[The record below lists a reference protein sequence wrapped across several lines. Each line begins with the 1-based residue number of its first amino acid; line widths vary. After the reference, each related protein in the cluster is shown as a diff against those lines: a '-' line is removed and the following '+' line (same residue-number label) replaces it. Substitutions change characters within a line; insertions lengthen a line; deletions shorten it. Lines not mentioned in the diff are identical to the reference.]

1 MAGKLI
7 HDAGGGLTFWGNL
20 DWQLLPPADAA
31 VGLRGLAGER
41 GVSHAAVVQS
51 LSVETVRKGKKQR
64 EIHRHKAGLY
74 IAPEGQGSPK
84 KAHSLAAAFAKWARS
99 HGNAVLH
106 VAVPGDRWYV
116 AVIQNGMPVLD
127 KVEDRADAAFSLATQ
142 YMQRDSEISV
152 FADDPERF
160 PRTLMAEGLLEAI
173 YAAADKSTLIAPVP
187 ADMVKLAI
195 VTLVCL
201 GSAAGFF
208 LWKQHQ
214 AELARQRAIREA
226 AERDPVNLYLTA
238 LAAASVRAGLEP
250 ASVMRSLES
259 AEKFPTTLDGWNLVR
274 AGCDMAAA
282 CEVHYARTTGTFAGL
297 KSALAALPNLPKT
310 LQLTPKG
317 TELDSAVLTWD
328 PEWQLAAITPD
339 TTFPALREFVQG
351 AGGSKLQDWRV
362 AGLGVQIQEPALWP
376 PVMGVPATFKHPR
389 AIASGKFE
397 VSNIPLPFTT
407 EVVTKVPQGVI
418 WTGWRMVVTEGK
430 GQQDVMQR
438 AVLKVEG
445 NFYVQQNE
453 PNPS

>member
-7 HDAGGGLTFWGNL
+7 HDAGGVTYWANL
-20 DWQLLPPADAA
+20 DWQLLPPGDAA

-106 VAVPGDRWYV
+106 VSVPGDRWYV

-127 KVEDRADAAFSLATQ
+127 KVEDRADAAFALATQ
-142 YMQRDSEISV
+142 YMQLDSEISV

-187 ADMVKLAI
+187 PDMVKLAI
-195 VTLVCL
+195 AALVIL
-201 GSAAGFF
+201 SSAAGFF
-208 LWKQHQ
+208 MWKQHQ
-214 AELARQRAIREA
+214 AELERQRLIREA
-226 AERDPVNLYLTA
+226 AERDPANLYLTA
-238 LAAASVRAGLEP
+238 LAGASARAGLEP
-250 ASVMRSLES
+250 ASVMRSIES
-259 AEKFPTTLDGWNLVR
+259 ADKLPTTLDGWNLVR

-282 CEVHYARTTGTFAGL
+282 CEVHYARSTGTFAGL
-297 KSALAALPNLPKT
+297 KAALATLPNLPKS
-310 LQLTPKG
+310 LQLTPTG

-328 PEWQLAAITPD
+328 PEWQLAVISPD
-339 TTFPALREFVQG
+339 SQFPTLREFVQG
-351 AGGSKLQDWRV
+351 AGGSQLQDWRV
-362 AGLGVQIQEPALWP
+362 AGLGTLVQEPALWP
-376 PVMGVPATFKHPR
+376 QVTGVPASFRHPR

-397 VSNIPLPFTT
+397 VTGVPLPLVT
-407 EVVTKVPQGVI
+407 EVVTKVPHGVI
-418 WTGWRMVVTEGK
+418 WTGWRLAVTEGR

-445 NFYVQQNE
+445 NFYVQHNE